1 MQSGVD
7 RAIPA
12 INITVLIQG
21 ISPSNEGFT
30 VRKVLPLWGTWR
42 LTCEV
47 PMTIYL
53 GSTPCEE
60 ECASVGDEHYQSDA
74 RIEIGAYID
83 QLNRT
88 FHFHRSDL
96 GIIFRKKREPHDFG
110 GYYEVVV
117 DFEGFNWLSSP
128 LAYVI
133 EEHTPTEWD
142 VIALQEIILRTV
154 STHFQ
159 PEDLGLDGPL
169 AWMKTPVV
177 SVPQGRRM
185 LDLVRK
191 VRTGRCVS
199 TNEVSAN
206 LALDPAEETSEQ
218 AGTQQFVVVLDDRSE
233 RHSLTEFE
241 CTAPSAELAIEQ
253 AKSTHP
259 SSEVLMHFTRG

>member
-1 MQSGVD
+1 
-7 RAIPA
+7 
-12 INITVLIQG
+12 
-21 ISPSNEGFT
+21 
-30 VRKVLPLWGTWR
+30 
-42 LTCEV
+42 
-47 PMTIYL
+47 MTIYL
-53 GSTPCEE
+53 GSAPCEE
-60 ECASVGDEHYQSDA
+60 DCASVGDEHYQSDA
-74 RIEIGAYID
+74 RIEIAAYIG

-88 FHFHRSDL
+88 FNFHRSDL
-96 GIIFRKKREPHDFG
+96 GISFQKKKDPHDFG
-110 GYYEVVV
+110 GYYEVIVS
-117 DFEGFNWLSSP
+117 FEGFNWLSSP

-154 STHFQ
+154 STYFQ
-159 PEDLGLDGPL
+159 QEDIGLDGPL

-191 VRTGRCVS
+191 VRTGRRVS

-218 AGTQQFVVVLDDRSE
+218 AGTQQFVVVLKDRSE
-233 RHSLTEFE
+233 QHSLTEFE
-241 CTAPSAELAIEQ
+241 CTAPSAELAIGQ